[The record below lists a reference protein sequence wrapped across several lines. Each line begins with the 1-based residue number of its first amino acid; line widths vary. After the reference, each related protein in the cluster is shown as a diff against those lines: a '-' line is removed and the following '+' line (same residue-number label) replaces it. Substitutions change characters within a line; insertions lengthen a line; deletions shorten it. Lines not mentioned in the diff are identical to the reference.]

1 MGVSVVLVLSDDL
14 LTEAAGELNGPV
26 LGFVEADF
34 TDGEVDCSVD
44 ICCTGG
50 SRRDCSFDDNFL
62 GAETLDGVPF
72 GNSFDDI
79 FLRTEGLDDS
89 LLDDL
94 SDSCGLEVGTL
105 DDCSFEILSDGREA
119 RARSLTTCSLDNL
132 YLVRG
137 TFSGFGVDLDRVL
150 GPEPVLA
157 PDSLSLTCPFQLFM
171 S

>member
-1 MGVSVVLVLSDDL
+1 M
-14 LTEAAGELNGPV
+14 TEAAGELNGPV

-34 TDGEVDCSVD
+34 TDGEADFSVD

-62 GAETLDGVPF
+62 GAGTLDDFPLANAFDETFLGAETLDGFPF

-94 SDSCGLEVGTL
+94 SDGCGLEVGTL
-105 DDCSFEILSDGREA
+105 VDCSFEILSDGREA

-132 YLVRG
+132 YLARG

-157 PDSLSLTCPFQLFM
+157 PDSLSLT
-171 S
+171 